1 MIYRVNTMVVWLTI
15 AQGTDFFREGLE
27 HGYFVMRKDRKGSRQ
42 LDFWQPGMALVDFT
56 NPAATKWY
64 TDKLRTLLDMG
75 VDCFKTDFGERF
87 PKGIRQVTDY
97 IRSKGMTPG
106 IWLELEVIGVHSPK
120 LAELSDDCFFKRH
133 GRRIYDRSRY

>member
-27 HGYFVMRKDRKGSRQ
+27 HGYFVMRKDRKGPRQ
-42 LDFWQPGMALVDFT
+42 LNFWQPGMALVDFT

-75 VDCFKTDFGERF
+75 VDCL
-87 PKGIRQVTDY
+87 RQTLVSVFQ
-97 IRSKGMTPG
+97 RES
-106 IWLELEVIGVHSPK
+106 
-120 LAELSDDCFFKRH
+120 
-133 GRRIYDRSRY
+133 GR